1 MRRTACAAIESS
13 KLMQE
18 KHREI
23 PSYSRV
29 CLWIKDLVCLK
40 LRRRFFFCSLGLYCY
55 SLWFIALV
63 LI

>member
-1 MRRTACAAIESS
+1 
-13 KLMQE
+13 MQE